1 MQILYTGA
9 VKQGVE
15 QLDPNLS
22 LGGHVSGSII
32 PNGQLSNLFS
42 QASAISIQNKRRETK
57 MIALYNN
64 DGDILTNISLKFT
77 LEANSICKY
86 KIAFVAP
93 TISSNGPCF
102 EQIDNSNVLPY
113 YATFQD
119 IVSEGVIVTPDLTT
133 GSYLGMWL
141 VKEYD
146 FSADELKSKTCTDW
160 LALSDNPQELDQEE
174 LLTLTVDYTVGDP
187 SVSISNSTSNSTS
200 VSI

>member
-9 VKQGVE
+9 PKSSTE

-22 LGGHVSGSII
+22 LGGLISNSPI
-32 PNGQLSNLFS
+32 PNSSLSNLFS

-77 LEANSICKY
+77 LEVNSICKY

-119 IVSEGVIVTPDLTT
+119 IVSEGVIAIPDLTT

-160 LALSDNPQELDQEE
+160 LALSDNPQEVGQEE

-187 SVSISNSTSNSTS
+187 SVSVSNSTS

>member
-9 VKQGVE
+9 TKSNTE

-22 LGGHVSGSII
+22 LGGLVSNSPI
-32 PNGQLSNLFS
+32 PNGSLSNLFN
-42 QASAISIQNKRRETK
+42 QASAVSIQNKRRETK

-64 DGDILTNISLKFT
+64 DGDILTNISLKFI

-86 KIAFVAP
+86 KVAFVAP

-119 IVSEGVIVTPDLTT
+119 IVSEGVIVIPDLTT

-141 VKEYD
+141 IKEYD
-146 FSADELKSKTCTDW
+146 FTADELKSKTCADW
-160 LALSDNPQELDQEE
+160 LTLSDNPQEVDQEE
-174 LLTLTVDYTVGDP
+174 LLILTIDYTVGDP
-187 SVSISNSTSNSTS
+187 SVSISSSTS
-200 VSI
+200 VSV